1 MVSDTVHEF
10 DEAQSRLRRVHR
22 LLVGGLVAAFFISI
36 GVFVVFVVQE
46 TRPNTLLFEGAKA
59 LPQIGLVLAVGAT
72 LSLLTSEYQQ
82 ARQHQEKERDENRR
96 QEEYR
101 QELLK
106 TTLTQATASY
116 TEVKRARRLM
126 GALAL
131 TMTSDQRPA
140 ILMTEYNKQMAVI
153 SDAQL
158 QFENLVD
165 DVETSAAGFASAHDL
180 KRHLRSVETHLGKLI
195 SEYEKAR
202 QSTGERPQLPLAGLP
217 CLDTFLAQFADDN
230 EKFKAGFQPLKLG
243 FVKVQELIR
252 RDLLGR

>member
-1 MVSDTVHEF
+1 VY
-10 DEAQSRLRRVHR
+10 R

-46 TRPNTLLFEGAKA
+46 TRPNTLLFEGAKT
-59 LPQIGLVLAVGAT
+59 LPQVGLVLAVGAT

-82 ARQHQEKERDENRR
+82 ARQQQEKERDEKRR

-101 QELLK
+101 HQLLK

-126 GALAL
+126 RALAL
-131 TMTSDQRPA
+131 TVTSDQRPA
-140 ILMTEYNKQMAVI
+140 ILMSEYNRQMAVI

-165 DVETSAAGFASAHDL
+165 DIETSAAGFASADDL
-180 KRHLRSVETHLGKLI
+180 KRHLKSVETHLGKLI
-195 SEYEKAR
+195 SEYETVV
-202 QSTGERPQLPLAGLP
+202 QSTGEGARLPLAELP
-217 CLDTFLAQFADDN
+217 RLDEFLAQFADDY
-230 EKFKAGFQPLKLG
+230 EKFEAGFKPLKLG
-243 FVKVQELIR
+243 CGKVQELIR